1 MKKLLLFAFGA
12 MMAMP
17 LLAQEEDVTNYIQN
31 PGFDEDITW
40 GVNGETKTIVKDDIV
55 YSGGRSQGWMAA
67 DSTVYAHSL
76 GTRNR
81 KDGIPSTS
89 AWNGFLG
96 RVQGWTVASGNVTTP
111 EWVYFGTVPYGL
123 GATAIPIAD
132 DGDTC
137 LSIPDKPEEDS
148 GDDNKAALYLRAGWG
163 GWATY
168 SQVVNL
174 PCAVHRLDYWVKN
187 ANFTASQNNTGVKNL
202 CKVTCRKETFE
213 DNDGFN
219 AQEWTKHSIQFTP
232 TSEFTIQFGF
242 ESSGGSGSNP
252 FIWIDGIKLYKV
264 DEADPAQILEA
275 DLTSSLGDIQELQ
288 EQARELG
295 LEGLINEMN
304 DCIDEIDGAIGLD
317 LAEMEAALKKAEA
330 AIAHFNEAIAAVPEL
345 DAMLE
350 KMLKL
355 IETTQYPGIDDLQDA
370 YMKINDLRNM
380 GTADQIL
387 GAAAKAEEAIKA
399 YNFSQEAT
407 EQNPA
412 DYTFLVKSPWF
423 IKASAEPTLQDGVW
437 VYANEYTV
445 GGGQDTNTDL
455 SSDGWYKSG
464 ADGGDQRVNFQ
475 QGRSCWNAWNN
486 NFTTTIGV
494 AQDLTDLPNGY
505 YTVSADL
512 ITQAGYCTNQH
523 TFARSTA
530 GSAISASLTA
540 DGWIDGEAGPWET
553 LTTTEKVLV
562 VDGKLTIGAEG
573 TGNGNASAGWF
584 LVTNF
589 RLNYLG
595 AADDNAIKQAV
606 ADKLAAADEFAA
618 KMHFAADRKA
628 FQDSIAKA
636 KILRDPYL
644 ALTVI
649 SAAQDLADKSEAA
662 YEEYMMEGKTL
673 PTVQAQLAGEGYEAA
688 TDIVRFAFDYV
699 ANWMVCDTATYT
711 DLAPNVELLKNYVNT
726 YAPAYNNAAN
736 VAAAAMATGKAYL
749 EGIMAEQKA
758 ALTSE
763 MKDAE
768 TVNAYVAKLQ
778 EAAGLVNKQNIVES
792 DTATDYTPFIVN
804 PNAESMTGWD
814 LEKGTGDANPSK
826 SGQWYDGSSTRYFD
840 SWNGSG
846 LFDYKVSQLVKD
858 LPNGTYTLGVYTRT
872 PAEGAY
878 VFYTATADTT
888 FVEIPLNYYINEE
901 TGEEEIASD
910 KFGPIWN
917 AAKAAIE
924 GGMAED
930 DPAYALQNAIY
941 NANNGQGRGFQ
952 HQEFQGIEVK
962 NHQLLIGTM
971 TGTEASATEKV
982 FAGNW
987 YSVGGWTLTLTA
999 KGDNTGWGGPIA
1011 EGIETVSAA
1020 KKTADGI
1027 YTIAGTRMQQL
1038 QRGLNIVV
1046 SNGKAR
1052 KVLVK

>member
-12 MMAMP
+12 MMATP
-17 LLAQEEDVTNYIQN
+17 LLAQEEDVTSYIQN

-40 GVNGETKTIVKDDIV
+40 GVNGETKPIVKNDIS

-76 GTRNR
+76 GTQTR

-96 RVQGWTVASGNVTTP
+96 RVQGWTVASGNMQTP

-132 DGDTC
+132 NGDTC
-137 LSIPDKPEEDS
+137 LSIPDKPDEDS

-168 SQVVNL
+168 SQVVEL
-174 PCAVHRLDYWVKN
+174 PCAVYRLDYWVKN
-187 ANFTASQNNTGVKNL
+187 ANFVASQSNTGVKNL
-202 CKVTCRKETFE
+202 CKVTCRKEVFE

-219 AQEWTKHSIQFTP
+219 AQEWTKHSIEFTP

-242 ESSGGSGSNP
+242 QSSGGSGSNP

-264 DEADPAQILEA
+264 GEADPSQILEA
-275 DLTSSLGDIQELQ
+275 DLTSMIGEIQLLQ
-288 EQARELG
+288 EQATTLG
-295 LEGLINEMN
+295 LEGLVTEMN
-304 DCIDEIDGAIGLD
+304 DRIDEIDGVIGLD
-317 LAEMEAALKKAEA
+317 VDVMEKALKDAEA
-330 AIAHFNEAIAAVPEL
+330 AYAQFVAAIEAVPAL
-345 DAMLE
+345 DALLE
-350 KMLKL
+350 KMGRLF
-355 IETTQYPGIDDLQDA
+355 ETTRYPGLDDLMDA
-370 YMKINDLRNM
+370 YENINDLRNN

-387 GAAAKAEEAIKA
+387 GAAALAQEAIKQ
-399 YNFSQEAT
+399 YNFSQEAS
-407 EQNPA
+407 EESPA
-412 DYTFLVKSPWF
+412 DYTFLISSPWF
-423 IKASAEPTLQDGVW
+423 ITATAEPTLQDGEW

-445 GGGQDTNTDL
+445 GSGQGTNADL
-455 SSDGWYKSG
+455 NSDGWYISG
-464 ADGGDQRVNFQ
+464 ATGGDQRLNFQ

-505 YTVSADL
+505 YTVSGDL

-530 GSAISASLTA
+530 GSAISPSLTH
-540 DGWIDGEAGPWET
+540 DGWIDGAAGEWET

-573 TGNGNASAGWF
+573 TGTGEAAAGWF
-584 LVTNF
+584 LATNF
-589 RLNYLG
+589 KLYYLG
-595 AADDNAIKQAV
+595 QADGDAVQKAV
-606 ADKLAAADEFAA
+606 AAKIEAADEFAA

-628 FQDSIAKA
+628 YQDSIAKA
-636 KILRDPYL
+636 KAEPDMYVALAILS
-644 ALTVI
+644 V
-649 SAAQDLADKSEAA
+649 AQTEAEASEAK
-662 YEEYMMEGKTL
+662 YDEYMMEGKTL
-673 PTVQAQLAGEGYEAA
+673 PTVQAQLAGEGYEEA
-688 TDIVRFAFDYV
+688 TDIVRFGFNWV
-699 ANWMVCDTATYT
+699 ADWMVCDTATYK
-711 DLAPNVELLKNYVNT
+711 DLEPKVELLKNYVNT
-726 YAPAYNNAAN
+726 YAPAYNNAAK
-736 VAAAAMATGKAYL
+736 VAADAMETGKNYL
-749 EGIMAEQKA
+749 EGIMATQKA
-758 ALTSE
+758 ALVSE

-778 EAAGLVNKQNIVES
+778 EAAALVNKQNIVDS
-792 DTATDYTPFIVN
+792 ADATDYTAFIIN
-804 PNAESMTGWD
+804 PNAESMTGWE
-814 LEKGTGDANPSK
+814 LEEGTGDANPSK
-826 SGQWYDGSSTRYFD
+826 TGQWLDGSDTRYFD

-846 LFDYKVSQLVKD
+846 LADYKVSQLVKD
-858 LPNGTYTLGVYTRT
+858 LPNGVYTLAAYTRT

-878 VFYTATADTT
+878 VFYAAAADTT
-888 FVEIPLNYYINEE
+888 FVEIPLNYFLNEE

-910 KFGPIWN
+910 KYGPLWE
-917 AAKAAIE
+917 AAKAAVE
-924 GGMAED
+924 GGMSED
-930 DPAYALQNAIY
+930 DPDYALQYAIY
-941 NANNGQGRGFQ
+941 NANNGAGRGFQ
-952 HQEFQGIEVK
+952 HQEFKGIEVT

-987 YSVGGWTLTLTA
+987 YSVGGWTLTLTE
-999 KGDNTGWGGPIA
+999 KRDNTGWGGPIA
-1011 EGIETVSAA
+1011 EGIETVTAA
-1020 KKTADGI
+1020 TKVADGI
-1027 YTIAGTRMQQL
+1027 YTLAGTRVQQM

-1046 SNGKAR
+1046 SNGKAH